1 MAGDIIWNNHELD
14 VMLLGPQGAVARDTI
29 QRGIRVHWYAVGH
42 CPVDTGNL
50 RSALTW
56 EYELTADGPSVKVG
70 SNVEY
75 HPYVELGTY
84 RMRARPHLVPG
95 LKMAA

>member
-1 MAGDIIWNNHELD
+1 MSDIIWDDHQLD
-14 VMLLGPQGAVARDTI
+14 AILTGPQGGVARDVI
-29 QRGIRVHWYAVGH
+29 QRGIRVHNYAVGH
-42 CPVDTGNL
+42 CPVDTGHL

-56 EYELTADGPSVKVG
+56 EYELTGDGPSVKVG

-75 HPYVELGTY
+75 HPFVELGTWK
-84 RMRARPHLVPG
+84 MRARPHLVPG

>member
-1 MAGDIIWNNHELD
+1 MDIDWNDGELD
-14 VMLLGPQGAVARDTI
+14 MLLEGHQGAVARDVI
-29 QRGIRVHWYAVGH
+29 QRGLRVHWYAVGH

-56 EYELTADGPSVKVG
+56 EYELTDDGPSVKVG

-75 HPYVELGTY
+75 HPFVELGTWK
-84 RMRARPHLVPG
+84 MRARPHLVPG